1 MSQTDPLIARAEVD
15 PSRHLFEEALGR
27 APGRGRLKGRRVVVF
42 GAGQQVDGPD
52 MPVGNGRAM
61 ATLFAREGAHV
72 ACVDRDIG
80 RAQRTVDTIGADGRA
95 FAVEGDIAEEESVR
109 KALRDAAAAMGGIDG
124 LVLNVGINHK
134 KPLTETTIEDW
145 DRVFAVNVR
154 GQMLACREAW
164 PLLADGSSI
173 VHVSSMAG
181 LRASGNNVAYDAA
194 KAALAGLC
202 RHLVEL
208 GEPRGIRANVL
219 ALGWIDTPMGRAAT
233 ALNSKRATR
242 RMPFRRQATAWE
254 GAYAA
259 LFMLSGEASF
269 YNGQTMVLDAG
280 HSVALWD

>member
-1 MSQTDPLIARAEVD
+1 
-15 PSRHLFEEALGR
+15 
-27 APGRGRLKGRRVVVF
+27 
-42 GAGQQVDGPD
+42 
-52 MPVGNGRAM
+52 
-61 ATLFAREGAHV
+61 
-72 ACVDRDIG
+72 
-80 RAQRTVDTIGADGRA
+80 
-95 FAVEGDIAEEESVR
+95 
-109 KALRDAAAAMGGIDG
+109 
-124 LVLNVGINHK
+124 
-134 KPLTETTIEDW
+134 
-145 DRVFAVNVR
+145 
-154 GQMLACREAW
+154 
-164 PLLADGSSI
+164 
-173 VHVSSMAG
+173 MAG